1 MQTNSHWGDGTFLLI
16 AGTSPPAPPLL
27 SERGN
32 WKHAVVTAW
41 TPLSLGEA
49 TSVVQ
54 PRGEV
59 TSSEYWLLHS
69 GYSITPSENNNEF
82 HRGTYVGKS
91 RNFYFYSVRN
101 RLELSIGDDTIVKCY
116 KGDLSNSFYTK
127 WEWFKNLPTVKQ
139 FIEQHNK

>member
-1 MQTNSHWGDGTFLLI
+1 MLGLNDVTFFEKDNRNRRI
-16 AGTSPPAPPLL
+16 PTY
-27 SERGN
+27 RD
-32 WKHAVVTAW
+32 
-41 TPLSLGEA
+41 
-49 TSVVQ
+49 
-54 PRGEV
+54 
-59 TSSEYWLLHS
+59 
-69 GYSITPSENNNEF
+69 EF

-101 RLELSIGDDTIVKCY
+101 RLELSIGDDIIVKYY